1 MNTESKHSDSQ
12 QHGAGEAAEQSP
24 PQEDLQKV
32 HADLEARFVKLSS
45 ELSKTVDLLKDEIAA
60 RQQAEKAVRA
70 SQDRYK
76 ELFESGAYDES
87 PSFAGSACRLP
98 GWSDD
103 KRRPQSAGPDLAAFD
118 LLGRESHRCAG
129 RRP

>member
-1 MNTESKHSDSQ
+1 MNTESKHSDSEQ
-12 QHGAGEAAEQSP
+12 RGAAEPSEQSP
-24 PQEDLQKV
+24 PPEQKV

-76 ELFESGAYDES
+76 ELFESTHDIVYTCDTSGKLT
-87 PSFAGSACRLP
+87 SFNKTAERVTGYAREEALQMKI
-98 GWSDD
+98 G
-103 KRRPQSAGPDLAAFD
+103 DLV
-118 LLGRESHRCAG
+118 
-129 RRP
+129 

>member
-70 SQDRYK
+70 SQDRVFVAMARGNISTH
-76 ELFESGAYDES
+76 ELSVTG
-87 PSFAGSACRLP
+87 P
-98 GWSDD
+98 
-103 KRRPQSAGPDLAAFD
+103 RPA
-118 LLGRESHRCAG
+118 
-129 RRP
+129 